1 MQGAWSKT
9 AASETTTV
17 SKTSDATQRGASAN
31 PPLGIADRWRGG
43 MANHR
48 LTLTQSLRDMVAEP
62 LQSAMIVMVIAI
74 ALALPGALFLAV
86 ENLERLS
93 GNVEA
98 STQITV
104 FVEMDANDS
113 AIAQLDAT
121 LQTLGGV
128 TLITFI
134 SPDEALAEFQALSG
148 FGSALNYLD
157 ESPLPAVFVVQ
168 PDNVELELAGQLAD
182 QIQGF
187 PSVDQVQVDMQWLQ
201 RLRSM
206 LEIGEKLIT
215 ALGIALGLGVLL
227 AVANT
232 VRLTIQNRTD
242 EIIVIRLVGGTDSYV
257 RRPFLYTGL
266 LFGFT
271 GGVSAAVMLSLAVV
285 WLNSSI
291 EVLSRLYESR
301 FVLQGLS
308 FSSVTMLLG
317 GGALLGLVGAW
328 LAVQRHI
335 RGIEP

>member
-1 MQGAWSKT
+1 M
-9 AASETTTV
+9 
-17 SKTSDATQRGASAN
+17 
-31 PPLGIADRWRGG
+31 
-43 MANHR
+43 
-48 LTLTQSLRDMVAEP
+48 
-62 LQSAMIVMVIAI
+62 
-74 ALALPGALFLAV
+74 
-86 ENLERLS
+86 
-93 GNVEA
+93 
-98 STQITV
+98 
-104 FVEMDANDS
+104 
-113 AIAQLDAT
+113 
-121 LQTLGGV
+121 
-128 TLITFI
+128 
-134 SPDEALAEFQALSG
+134 
-148 FGSALNYLD
+148 
-157 ESPLPAVFVVQ
+157 
-168 PDNVELELAGQLAD
+168 
-182 QIQGF
+182 
-187 PSVDQVQVDMQWLQ
+187 
-201 RLRSM
+201 
-206 LEIGEKLIT
+206 
-215 ALGIALGLGVLL
+215 LL

-242 EIIVIRLVGGTDSYV
+242 EIIVTRLVGGTDSYV